1 MHLDPDG
8 SVSTVGRRRVAGRQL
23 ARLNSVLFQGT
34 AKTAEGGAGQRRGN
48 GAEEEEEPG
57 SLCDMSSFLR
67 RRRAMAGGLLPLLVG
82 ALPSA
87 RASLL

>member
-34 AKTAEGGAGQRRGN
+34 AKTAERGAGQRRGN
-48 GAEEEEEPG
+48 GAEEEEPG